1 MIDTLQTQLKR
12 LTYRLR
18 HDYLTMNNIVFVV
31 ALFIALS
38 WTWNSIEAM
47 QQNYELQ
54 QNVDGKKQQLV
65 LEQLQVDTLQLEGRY
80 YDTLEYQELAVRQR
94 LGKGMPG
101 EKVVIVPSTDSS
113 EVPEEKTS
121 TTPIQVDNLQE
132 WMNFLFGTRTKNLQK

>member
-1 MIDTLQTQLKR
+1 
-12 LTYRLR
+12 
-18 HDYLTMNNIVFVV
+18 MNNIVFAI

-54 QNVDGKKQQLV
+54 QNVDRKRQQLI
-65 LEQLQVDTLQLEGRY
+65 LEQLQVDTLQLESRY

-101 EKVVIVPSTDSS
+101 EKVVIVPSTDSN
-113 EVPEEKTS
+113 EVPEENTS
-121 TTPIQVDNLQE
+121 TTPVQVDNLQE